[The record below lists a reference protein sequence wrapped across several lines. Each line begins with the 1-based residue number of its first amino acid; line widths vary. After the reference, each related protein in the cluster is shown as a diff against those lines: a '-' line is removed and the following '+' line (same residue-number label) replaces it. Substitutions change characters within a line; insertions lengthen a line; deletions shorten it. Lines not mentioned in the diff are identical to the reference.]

1 MPREELLGAFCLK
14 LVRFTNWINLIMRA
28 VFLFIYFCL
37 FSIVYGQSLHVLYG
51 ERNLKSQQPAVYI
64 DKEGSFYPDYL
75 ISNSS
80 LDNCNASLINWYA
93 KNQNDFLVISKQ
105 YNCSFDKYSL
115 ENCNVLNDSIISS
128 RKQALFSNKGT
139 ATSVSFLI
147 HGYRKPFLKSNGDRT
162 SPRDYAIMKETFQQK
177 LNTLFVEVYWDAMYD
192 CCYSTNRKKNKA
204 LYNLLQEAEKNALP
218 VGLGLRKVFYDLK
231 FDTINIIT
239 HSLGAQ
245 VALHSLFNSKESI
258 SPTPANNRINICLI
272 APALS
277 DDSFN
282 DYYKRKTDIDF
293 KSKDNY
299 RLMIGYNEN
308 DFVLRKKVGWFGPGP
323 YRYVNTTL
331 GCNHKGCSLNFKKYF
346 TKNFIN
352 SSVTLFDLSSVGQC
366 HLVGCYCSSGHL
378 DEMIEFLKK

>member
-1 MPREELLGAFCLK
+1 MRTLFFYIFILFHFTLLG
-14 LVRFTNWINLIMRA
+14 
-28 VFLFIYFCL
+28 
-37 FSIVYGQSLHVLYG
+37 QSAHVLYG
-51 ERNLKSQQPAVYI
+51 ERDFKSEQPAVYI
-64 DKEGSFYPDYL
+64 DKEGSYYPDYL

-93 KNQNDFLVISKQ
+93 KNQNDFLTISKQ
-105 YNCSFDKYSL
+105 YNCSFDKYSI
-115 ENCNVLNDSIISS
+115 ENCKILNDSIISS
-128 RKQALFSNKGT
+128 LKNSLFSKKGT
-139 ATSVSFLI
+139 STSVSFLI
-147 HGYRKPFLKSNGDRT
+147 HGYRKPFVKTNGDRT
-162 SPRDYAIMKETFQQK
+162 SPRDYAIMKETFQPK

-204 LYNLLQEAEKNALP
+204 LYRLLEEAERNAIP
-218 VGLGLRKVFYDLK
+218 VGQGLRKVFFNLK

-239 HSLGAQ
+239 HSLGAK
-245 VALHSLFNSKESI
+245 VALNSLFNSSDNDF
-258 SPTPANNRINICLI
+258 PTPTNNRINICLI

-282 DYYKRKTDIDF
+282 DYYKRKTDTDF

-331 GCNHKGCSLNFKKYF
+331 GCNHKGCAMDFKKYF
-346 TKNFIN
+346 AKNFTN
-352 SSVTLFDLSSVGQC
+352 SSLALFDLYSVGQC
-366 HLVGCYCSSGHL
+366 HLVGCYCSYGHL
-378 DEMIEFLKK
+378 DEM

>member
-1 MPREELLGAFCLK
+1 
-14 LVRFTNWINLIMRA
+14 MRA
-28 VFLFIYFCL
+28 VFLVF
-37 FSIVYGQSLHVLYG
+37 FSCFFSFVNAQTTHVLYG
-51 ERNLKSQQPAVYI
+51 ERDLKGEQSAVYI

-93 KNQNDFLVISKQ
+93 KNQNDFLKISKQ
-105 YNCSFDKYSL
+105 YNCTFDKYSV
-115 ENCNVLNDSIISS
+115 ENCSILNDSIISS
-128 RKQALFSNKGT
+128 IKQTLFSKKGAT
-139 ATSVSFLI
+139 TSVSFLI
-147 HGYRKPFLKSNGDRT
+147 HGYRKPFVKTNGDRT
-162 SPRDYAIMKETFQQK
+162 SPRDYSIMKETFQQK

-204 LYNLLQEAEKNALP
+204 LYRLLEEAEKNAIP
-218 VGLGLRKVFYDLK
+218 VGQGLRKVLFNLK

-239 HSLGAQ
+239 HSLGAK
-245 VALHSLFNSKESI
+245 VALNSLFNSSD
-258 SPTPANNRINICLI
+258 SDFPTPTNNRINICLI

-277 DDSFN
+277 DDSFK
-282 DYYKRKTDIDF
+282 DYYNRKTDINF
-293 KSKDNY
+293 KSRDNY
-299 RLMIGYNEN
+299 RLIIGYNEN

-331 GCNHKGCSLNFKKYF
+331 GCNHKGCASDFEKYF
-346 TKNFIN
+346 TKSFEN
-352 SSVTLFDLSSVGQC
+352 SNLKLFDLSSVGQC

>member
-1 MPREELLGAFCLK
+1 
-14 LVRFTNWINLIMRA
+14 MRTL
-28 VFLFIYFCL
+28 FFITICIIHSFIY
-37 FSIVYGQSLHVLYG
+37 SQSTNVLYG
-51 ERNLKSQQPAVYI
+51 ERDFKIEQPAVYI
-64 DKEGSFYPDYL
+64 DKEGSVYPDFF

-80 LDNCNASLINWYA
+80 LENNNASLINWYA
-93 KNQNDFLVISKQ
+93 KNQEEFLAISKQ
-105 YNCSFDKYSL
+105 YNCSFEKYSI
-115 ENCNVLNDSIISS
+115 ENCNILNDSIISLI
-128 RKQALFSNKGT
+128 KQSFFSKKGT
-139 ATSVSFLI
+139 NTSVSFLI
-147 HGYRKPFLKSNGDRT
+147 HGYRKPFVKTNGDRT
-162 SPRDYAIMKETFQQK
+162 SRRDYAIMKETFQPNLK
-177 LNTLFVEVYWDAMYD
+177 TLFVEVYWDAMYD

-204 LYNLLQEAEKNALP
+204 LYKLLEEAEKNALP
-218 VGLGLRKVFYDLK
+218 VGLGLRKVLYDLK

-245 VALHSLFNSKESI
+245 VALHSLFNSKESV

-293 KSKDNY
+293 KTKDNY

-331 GCNHKGCSLNFKKYF
+331 GCNHKGCSLDFEKYF
-346 TKNFIN
+346 TKNFAN

-378 DEMIEFLKK
+378 DEMIKFLKK